1 MPNYR
6 MSLDLSDLQQ
16 ELSLYDLREYR
27 LPFTLYI
34 LEADNPDEAC
44 HQILRRIQDSVMK
57 QSTSIETRILCRKIR
72 RYMRLDKVECL

>member
-44 HQILRRIQDSVMK
+44 HKILRRIQDSVMK